1 MAYYNCRSFSGLII
15 KRFTPLKSHCKVFC
29 NGKIV
34 VNGATSERGARAL
47 ADKYCQIIQGAGY
60 PAVSVKD
67 FKIVNIIATFNFG
80 HIIRL
85 SEVYNHLHSPEAK
98 SFTKS
103 ISFEPEFFPAL
114 FVKLENVTCA
124 LFHSGK
130 CNILGAKSELDV
142 QAAELDFRIITDQ

>member
-15 KRFTPLKSHCKVFC
+15 RRLTPFKSHCKVFR

-34 VNGATSERGARAL
+34 VNGATSERGAKSL
-47 ADKYCQIIQGAGY
+47 ADKYCQIVKGAGY
-60 PAVSVKD
+60 PDVTVKD
-67 FKIVNIIATFNFG
+67 FKIVNIVATFSFG
-80 HIIRL
+80 RNIRL
-85 SEVYNHLHSPEAK
+85 PQVYNHLRSPEVK
-98 SFTKS
+98 SLIKS

-130 CNILGAKSELDV
+130 CNILGAKSELDA
-142 QAAELDFRIITDQ
+142 QAAELDLRLITDL